1 MECNTPCFLVATGS
15 VSEESAASLFKME
28 EFSATR
34 LHDVTAQKI
43 VLYSYKTR
51 KKAHS

>member
-43 VLYSYKTR
+43 VLYSYKIR